1 MVVVGMVVVGI
12 ELVSNVVK
20 VVGIELVSTVVVGIE
35 LVSMVVLNNGSVVVS
50 SEKRNQDKK
59 FNPRLQQP

>member
-1 MVVVGMVVVGI
+1 MVVVGIVVVGI
-12 ELVSNVVK
+12 ELVSNVVN

-50 SEKRNQDKK
+50 SEKKK
-59 FNPRLQQP
+59 PK